1 VSRPGPKRFGDD
13 NTRYLAVESNGRLGG
28 DRPALGQPGDAV
40 HIDCHLPGVRRT
52 YRVVPVDQRLTTV
65 TADGLMGCMGWA
77 RRGRGDRHRRVMV
90 ESSEVLSGTD
100 GDAAPDSHDSVP
112 VRHDSGCERNPAPSG
127 HRWSFPTLLER
138 T

>member
-1 VSRPGPKRFGDD
+1 
-13 NTRYLAVESNGRLGG
+13 
-28 DRPALGQPGDAV
+28 
-40 HIDCHLPGVRRT
+40 
-52 YRVVPVDQRLTTV
+52 
-65 TADGLMGCMGWA
+65 
-77 RRGRGDRHRRVMV
+77 MV

-100 GDAAPDSHDSVP
+100 GDAAPDSHDSIP